1 MGLKDRIV
9 AHWSRLLGKG
19 GEGQLLRPA
28 ALNWPLVNHH
38 PEKRRDRG
46 VFPRFRSA
54 TLGDSGGRS
63 ESSALAQARV
73 ALRSVFTPA
82 QPVTDRRLFAGRIKP
97 LSQLIEIIEDRLSH
111 VVIFGE
117 RGIGKTSL
125 LHILSDLAEESRYV
139 VLHGTCGAG
148 SRFDEMFRRLLEG
161 IPLLYLKNVS
171 PTGSEVESGAS
182 FASHLPSGP
191 FDARELSDLLSQI
204 AGIRVLII
212 LDEYDRLENEQFRQ
226 YTAELVKNLS
236 DRAAPVQLVIAGVS
250 SNLHELIGYIPS
262 IRRNIIGLPLPHLSF
277 EETEA
282 LVAFGK
288 TAAGVTFDPECV
300 RMIHSLSNGSP
311 YVARLICHHSSGLA
325 MDGGRTNVVLADIV
339 ASLERMVEEAEGRL
353 AHGPAQRVRRLEIG
367 DGAALLGAIARVAST
382 PDGWFSRS
390 ELVEGI
396 GSGDDATAAIAM
408 VEKTLI
414 PAGLIETGVDDPE
427 PRFRF
432 IDEGLPNYLWLMVA
446 RNQIGTGA
454 IRSAA

>member
-1 MGLKDRIV
+1 MGLTQNIG
-9 AHWSRLLGKG
+9 AMWSRLWGKNTDGTRRRPVEIQWPSIEKPAEKLGDVI
-19 GEGQLLRPA
+19 R
-28 ALNWPLVNHH
+28 
-38 PEKRRDRG
+38 
-46 VFPRFRSA
+46 FPRFRIS
-54 TLGDSGGRS
+54 TLGDAS
-63 ESSALAQARV
+63 AQAESEAMAQTRI

-82 QPVTDRRLFAGRIKP
+82 QPVTDRRMFAGRITI
-97 LSQLIEIIEDRLSH
+97 LSRLIEIIEDRLSH

-125 LHILSDLAEESRYV
+125 LHILSDLAEESRYL

-171 PTGSEVESGAS
+171 PSGPEVESGAN
-182 FASHLPSGP
+182 FASRLPAGA

-226 YTAELVKNLS
+226 YTAELIKNLS

-262 IRRNIIGLPLPHLSF
+262 IRRNVIGLPLPHLTF
-277 EETEA
+277 EETES
-282 LVAFGK
+282 LVALGDS
-288 TAAGVTFDPECV
+288 AAGVSFEPEGV
-300 RMIHSLSNGSP
+300 RMIHSLANGSP
-311 YVARLICHHSSGLA
+311 YITRLICHHASGIA
-325 MDGGRTNVVLADIV
+325 IDHSRTNVVMDDIV
-339 ASLERMVEEAEGRL
+339 ASLDRMVEEAEGRL
-353 AHGPAQRVRRLEIG
+353 AYGPAQRVRRLEIA
-367 DGAALLGAIARVAST
+367 DRGAVLGSIARVAST

-390 ELVEGI
+390 DLGLAEG
-396 GSGDDATAAIAM
+396 GKAAIEM
-408 VEKTLI
+408 VEKTLL
-414 PAGLIETGVDDPE
+414 PAGLVETGGDDPE
-427 PRFRF
+427 PRYRF

-446 RNQIGTGA
+446 RNQIQAGA